1 MVDSTEV
8 TTVYIDIIFLEN
20 LFMNFIILF
29 ATQTI
34 LKSNIKIIRTFLASI
49 LGGIYAILM
58 YMSEIRIYSN
68 ICLKIILSLAMVEI
82 AFNPKSIKSFFKYL
96 VIFYLTSFTFGGVAF
111 ALIYFVS
118 PENVVFNNGRL
129 VGTYPIK
136 MILLGGILGFIII
149 VSSFK
154 NIKKKISKTDMLCNI
169 KITIENK
176 SKSLIS
182 IVDTG
187 NFLKDPISKAPVIV
201 VNSQSLTGI
210 LPGEI
215 LDNIKDIINGANVNI
230 GQYIKKIRII
240 PFSSL
245 GKENGL
251 LLGIKSDISVINY
264 QDNVIIIKDAIIG
277 IYPGIL
283 NKENKYQALV
293 GIEALESKGEKE
305 NEYFEYIKK

>member
-293 GIEALESKGEKE
+293 GIEALESKGEKK

>member
-34 LKSNIKIIRTFLASI
+34 LKSNIKIIRTFIASI

-293 GIEALESKGEKE
+293 GIEALESKGAKE

>member
-34 LKSNIKIIRTFLASI
+34 LKSNIKIIRTFIASI

-215 LDNIKDIINGANVNI
+215 LDNINDIINGANVNI

>member
-34 LKSNIKIIRTFLASI
+34 LKSNIKIIRTFIASI

-187 NFLKDPISKAPVIV
+187 NFLKDPISEAPVIV

>member
-34 LKSNIKIIRTFLASI
+34 LKSNIKIIRTFIASI

-169 KITIENK
+169 KIT
-176 SKSLIS
+176 

>member
-34 LKSNIKIIRTFLASI
+34 LKSNIKIIRTFIASI

-293 GIEALESKGEKE
+293 GIEALESKGEKK

>member
-34 LKSNIKIIRTFLASI
+34 LKSNIKIIRTFIASI

-187 NFLKDPISKAPVIV
+187 NF
-201 VNSQSLTGI
+201 
-210 LPGEI
+210 
-215 LDNIKDIINGANVNI
+215 
-230 GQYIKKIRII
+230 
-240 PFSSL
+240 
-245 GKENGL
+245 
-251 LLGIKSDISVINY
+251 
-264 QDNVIIIKDAIIG
+264 
-277 IYPGIL
+277 
-283 NKENKYQALV
+283 
-293 GIEALESKGEKE
+293 
-305 NEYFEYIKK
+305 

>member
-34 LKSNIKIIRTFLASI
+34 LKSNIKIIRTFIASI

-154 NIKKKISKTDMLCNI
+154 NIKKKISKTDMLCSI

>member
-34 LKSNIKIIRTFLASI
+34 LKSNIKIIRTFIASI

-118 PENVVFNNGRL
+118 RENVVFNNGRL

>member
-34 LKSNIKIIRTFLASI
+34 LKSNIKIIRTFIASI

-136 MILLGGILGFIII
+136 MILLGGTLGFIII

>member
-34 LKSNIKIIRTFLASI
+34 LKSNIKIIRTFIASI

-111 ALIYFVS
+111 ALIYFIC

>member
-29 ATQTI
+29 APQTI

>member
-34 LKSNIKIIRTFLASI
+34 LKSNIKIIRTFIASI

-118 PENVVFNNGRL
+118 PENVVFNTGRL

>member
-8 TTVYIDIIFLEN
+8 TTIYIDIIFLEN

-34 LKSNIKIIRTFLASI
+34 LKSNIKIIRTFIASI

>member
-34 LKSNIKIIRTFLASI
+34 LKSNIKIIMTFIASI

>member
-34 LKSNIKIIRTFLASI
+34 LKSNIKIIRTFIASI

-240 PFSSL
+240 
-245 GKENGL
+245 
-251 LLGIKSDISVINY
+251 
-264 QDNVIIIKDAIIG
+264 IIIK
-277 IYPGIL
+277 
-283 NKENKYQALV
+283 V
-293 GIEALESKGEKE
+293 GVKIQTRKPSFQVSF
-305 NEYFEYIKK
+305 NQIMS

>member
-1 MVDSTEV
+1 
-8 TTVYIDIIFLEN
+8 
-20 LFMNFIILF
+20 
-29 ATQTI
+29 
-34 LKSNIKIIRTFLASI
+34 
-49 LGGIYAILM
+49 
-58 YMSEIRIYSN
+58 
-68 ICLKIILSLAMVEI
+68 
-82 AFNPKSIKSFFKYL
+82 
-96 VIFYLTSFTFGGVAF
+96 
-111 ALIYFVS
+111 
-118 PENVVFNNGRL
+118 
-129 VGTYPIK
+129 

>member
-96 VIFYLTSFTFGGVAF
+96 VIFYLISFTFGGVAF

>member
-34 LKSNIKIIRTFLASI
+34 LKSNIKIIRTFIASI

-82 AFNPKSIKSFFKYL
+82 AFNTKSIKSFFKYL

>member
-34 LKSNIKIIRTFLASI
+34 LKSNIKIIRTFIASI
-49 LGGIYAILM
+49 LGGIYTILM

>member
-34 LKSNIKIIRTFLASI
+34 LKSNIKIIRTFIASI

-215 LDNIKDIINGANVNI
+215 LDNIKDIINGVNVNI

>member
-34 LKSNIKIIRTFLASI
+34 LKSNIKIIRTFIASI

-96 VIFYLTSFTFGGVAF
+96 VIFYLTSFTVGGVAF

>member
-34 LKSNIKIIRTFLASI
+34 LKSNIKIIRTFIASI

>member
-8 TTVYIDIIFLEN
+8 TTVYIDIICLEN

-34 LKSNIKIIRTFLASI
+34 LKSNIKIIRTFIARI

>member
-34 LKSNIKIIRTFLASI
+34 LKSNIKIIRTFIASI

-230 GQYIKKIRII
+230 GKYIKKIRII

>member
-176 SKSLIS
+176 NKSLIS